1 MQFSALSHLRQQ
13 SKQRSR
19 KVPPGIKAP
28 EAGYPGAK
36 NAGCGT
42 ESFSEKGLAHLP
54 VVLSGLDMDQIYVVE
69 HHQQHRRN
77 ASSASSS
84 SSASSFARSVEVET
98 GSKAAAAAAAAVA
111 SGVHDSAS
119 DWHARAMSN
128 GWQDDGDEHE
138 DDHPS
143 HDEGDNDLHED
154 LVYDED
160 SSRWSTRSSTTG
172 ARLGSSQP
180 RRRRPRDSGETLVD
194 SSRGSVQSDDGGEE
208 KMDTIAPKHDLKDVG
223 ALSNGQVE
231 QNGPSVAALIPAP
244 ALSPPSESNTL
255 DADPAERGVA
265 TAHHQDLVGEE
276 TQISSDATLAFKVT
290 KWTAVTDREGGGTA
304 GNATRKGEGAAVA
317 EKTATPRRPLTLIER

>member
-1 MQFSALSHLRQQ
+1 
-13 SKQRSR
+13 
-19 KVPPGIKAP
+19 
-28 EAGYPGAK
+28 
-36 NAGCGT
+36 
-42 ESFSEKGLAHLP
+42 
-54 VVLSGLDMDQIYVVE
+54 MDQIYVVE

-154 LVYDED
+154 LVYDGD
-160 SSRWSTRSSTTG
+160 SSRWSTGSSTTG

-180 RRRRPRDSGETLVD
+180 RRRRPRDSGETLVG

-208 KMDTIAPKHDLKDVG
+208 EMDVIASKHNVKEVG

-231 QNGPSVAALIPAP
+231 QNGPSVTALAP
-244 ALSPPSESNTL
+244 ALALSPLISSNTL
-255 DADPAERGVA
+255 DTDYTEREEA
-265 TAHHQDLVGEE
+265 APQPNDLAGEG
-276 TQISSDATLAFKVT
+276 SRFSPDATLEVKRT
-290 KWTAVTDREGGGTA
+290 NRTAVRDEEGGGTV
-304 GNATRKGEGAAVA
+304 GNATRKGEEAAAV
-317 EKTATPRRPLTLIER
+317 EKNATPRRPLTLIER